1 MKQQTNTHTNQ
12 KKTTT
17 IRTKKK
23 TIRKHSSCSTVC
35 HKSAI
40 SIEKLNK
47 KKLLENIRSVEQF
60 VTEVQYL

>member
-23 TIRKHSSCSTVC
+23 
-35 HKSAI
+35 
-40 SIEKLNK
+40 
-47 KKLLENIRSVEQF
+47 LLENIRRVQQF
-60 VTEVQYL
+60 VTKVQYL